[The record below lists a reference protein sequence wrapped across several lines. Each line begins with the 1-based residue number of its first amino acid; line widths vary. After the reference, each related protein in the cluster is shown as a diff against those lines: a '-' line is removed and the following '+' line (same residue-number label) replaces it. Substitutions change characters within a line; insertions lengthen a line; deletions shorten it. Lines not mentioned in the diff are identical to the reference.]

1 MTTQTPHTWKFY
13 SFLAL
18 LDFVF
23 LFVLDMLIESG
34 YTHRILVH
42 DLIAAVLFAVIIW
55 LVDLKPFK
63 KKK

>member
-1 MTTQTPHTWKFY
+1 MTTQKTHTWKFY
-13 SFLAL
+13 AFLAL

-55 LVDLKPFK
+55 LVDLKTFK